1 MTGIDKSGEPF
12 YFEDFEVGQK
22 HPSHCYTVS
31 KEEIIQFAKRWDPQ
45 PFHVDEAAAKASLFG
60 GLTACSAHV
69 FSIFCHMSQNWESG
83 RVQQALASFGFDE
96 MRMHKP
102 VYAGDTL
109 RHVSVVEEARL
120 SNSTPGAGIIATRS
134 HITNQD
140 GEEVFSVK
148 CAFLV
153 SRRSPAD

>member
-109 RHVSVVEEARL
+109 RHVSVVCSHARGQRLVHARL
-120 SNSTPGAGIIATRS
+120 P
-134 HITNQD
+134 
-140 GEEVFSVK
+140 
-148 CAFLV
+148 
-153 SRRSPAD
+153 SRRSRSTRADAIALSVKSTRAKSFARQF